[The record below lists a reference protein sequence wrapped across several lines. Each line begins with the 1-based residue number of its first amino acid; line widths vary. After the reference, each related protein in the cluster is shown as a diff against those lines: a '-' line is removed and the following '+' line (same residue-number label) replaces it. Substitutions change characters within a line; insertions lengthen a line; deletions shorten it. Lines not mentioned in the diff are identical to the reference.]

1 MSSPLR
7 TASTGTGSSS
17 SSMVRTRSA
26 HVCNYG
32 DASDNCILQ
41 REATLPVA
49 QNISG
54 GEKTSLPVIYSAMY
68 ESTLYTAM
76 AV

>member
-7 TASTGTGSSS
+7 TASTGTGSTSS
-17 SSMVRTRSA
+17 STVCTRSA
-26 HVCNYG
+26 HVCDYG
-32 DASDNCILQ
+32 NALDNRILQ

-54 GEKTSLPVIYSAMY
+54 GEKTSLPVIFGS
-68 ESTLYTAM
+68 
-76 AV
+76 V